1 MLLLLALAD
10 FADDAGGN
18 VFPSVDKM
26 AEKTRTSRRTVQR
39 NLRQLVADGVLVEV
53 RPATRNFPAE
63 YLIAL
68 EALQPTPEDKGRQS
82 DTPQDQGRRPV
93 HSGASS
99 ETNEGRHGDART
111 VNSDTSKEARARERE
126 FEEQFEEWYQQY
138 PRKVSR
144 GPAEKAL
151 RKALGGGV
159 SLETLIEGAKRYA
172 AQIAGSES
180 RFIKHPATWL
190 NGKCWLDEPEPR
202 RGAGPDGELTWWQKR
217 GREEQMA
224 AERIGR

>member
-39 NLRQLVADGVLVEV
+39 NLRQLVADGVLVGV

-82 DTPQDQGRRPV
+82 DTPQDQRRRPV
-93 HSGASS
+93 HSGASIA
-99 ETNEGRHGDART
+99 TNEGRHGDAQN
-111 VNSDTSKEARARERE
+111 VNSDTSNESVKACARVRER
-126 FEEQFEEWYQQY
+126 
-138 PRKVSR
+138 SR
-144 GPAEKAL
+144 RISRNGISTTQG
-151 RKALGGGV
+151 RV
-159 SLETLIEGAKRYA
+159 RA
-172 AQIAGSES
+172 AQPRWRWRGSW
-180 RFIKHPATWL
+180 PTA
-190 NGKCWLDEPEPR
+190 
-202 RGAGPDGELTWWQKR
+202 
-217 GREEQMA
+217 
-224 AERIGR
+224 